1 MENAVENQK
10 KKIES
15 FMKGI
20 RIWSFSVQIFAG
32 IRDRLDEL
40 EDLKKSRKSLN
51 EEILKL
57 KKDLNLATK
66 VQCQS
71 SKDLSKTHT

>member
-1 MENAVENQK
+1 MDSK
-10 KKIES
+10 
-15 FMKGI
+15 
-20 RIWSFSVQIFAG
+20 SFSVQIFAG